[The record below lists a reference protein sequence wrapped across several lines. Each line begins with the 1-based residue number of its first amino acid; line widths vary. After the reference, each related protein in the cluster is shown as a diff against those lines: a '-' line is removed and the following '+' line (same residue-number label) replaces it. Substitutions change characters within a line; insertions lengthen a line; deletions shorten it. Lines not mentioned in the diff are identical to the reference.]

1 MIFIAG
7 VVTGGLLVTN
17 ALRVKQNHPKPPN
30 SAAAATTAANPWLVR
45 NRELLRRM
53 DKELELTP
61 DQHTHIEAIIAASQE
76 RTKSLWKPIAPE
88 MNKETQLVHLEIR
101 ELLNADQKKRFDDF
115 PKGRPNPEKHRG
127 LTNALLGGMT
137 NAAST
142 NLTATN
148 GLPASP

>member
-1 MIFIAG
+1 
-7 VVTGGLLVTN
+7 LLVTN
-17 ALRVKQNHPKPPN
+17 ALRVKQNHSKPPN
-30 SAAAATTAANPWLVR
+30 SAIAAATASNPWLVR

-61 DQHTHIEAIIAASQE
+61 DQHSHIEAIIAASQE
-76 RTKSLWKPIAPE
+76 RTKALWKPIAPE

-115 PKGRPNPEKHRG
+115 PKGRPNPEKHHG
-127 LTNALLGGMT
+127 LTNALLGGT
-137 NAAST
+137 NATTT
-142 NLTATN
+142 NLMATN